1 MSAEQIP
8 DNVVAASSSSGSES
22 KQIHLTT
29 DNMDDPELQDTF
41 QMVKELKRVE
51 WFKKMGD
58 LAKEPGTESLPELLE
73 RLNRLLN
80 EPRDPEPEVDNLLD
94 IGELDTLID
103 YLSKQSEYL
112 YQTIYAYKQLRSMLD
127 DIYKHNKRE
136 DISEDQKLNITEL
149 TE

>member
-8 DNVVAASSSSGSES
+8 DNVIAASSSSGSES

-136 DISEDQKLNITEL
+136 DISEDQKLNITE
-149 TE
+149 